1 MSARAFRLTMAGLA
15 LASIGIASY
24 LLEAHYSGTSVVCST
39 GGCETVAQS
48 RYSEI
53 FGVPVALIG
62 LVGSAAILGSLAVRG
77 VPGRAAGL
85 GLTLTGLLFAVYLI
99 VVQVVVI
106 GAVCEWCVANDALVA
121 VLALLALWR
130 ARTADPLAFSLRV
143 ARGS

>member
-1 MSARAFRLTMAGLA
+1 MSDRVFRLTMAVLA
-15 LASIGIASY
+15 FATIGIAAY
-24 LLEAHYSGTSVVCST
+24 LLHAHYAGTSVVCST
-39 GGCETVAQS
+39 GGCETVARS

-62 LVGSAAILGSLAVRG
+62 LVGSVAILASLAIRG
-77 VPGRAAGL
+77 VLGRATGL
-85 GLTLTGLLFAVYLI
+85 GLTLAGLLFAAYLI

-130 ARTADPLAFSLRV
+130 AHSADPAAFRLA
-143 ARGS
+143 AR

>member
-1 MSARAFRLTMAGLA
+1 MSERAFRLTMAVLA
-15 LASIGIASY
+15 LATIGIASY
-24 LLEAHYSGTSVVCST
+24 LLQAHYAGTSVVCST

-62 LVGSAAILGSLAVRG
+62 LVGSVAILGSLLIRG

-85 GLTLTGLLFAVYLI
+85 GLTLSGLLFAVYLI
-99 VVQVVVI
+99 IVQVVVI
-106 GAVCEWCVANDALVA
+106 GAVCEWCVANDALVG

-130 ARTADPLAFSLRV
+130 AQRADPGAFRLAVR
-143 ARGS
+143 

>member
-1 MSARAFRLTMAGLA
+1 MSERAFRLTIGALA
-15 LASIGIASY
+15 LATICIAAY
-24 LLEAHYSGTSVVCST
+24 LLQAHYAGTSVVCST

-62 LVGSAAILGSLAVRG
+62 LAGSVAILGSLLIRG

-106 GAVCEWCVANDALVA
+106 GAVCEWCVANDALVG

-130 ARTADPLAFSLRV
+130 AQRADPGAFRLA
-143 ARGS
+143 AR